1 MKVYFNLTSGCFSR
15 SNIRQQLNNSKAK
28 LEHWYPNCRVLI
40 TENSGLFESNFYFE
54 ADELPDSAKSHMED
68 WLAKLKNISSQWN

>member
-15 SNIRQQLNNSKAK
+15 SNIRQQLTNSKAK

-54 ADELPDSAKSHMED
+54 ADELPNSAEKHMIEWVD
-68 WLAKLKNISSQWN
+68 KIKQLSE

>member
-28 LEHWYPNCRVLI
+28 LEHWYPNCHVLL

-54 ADELPDSAKSHMED
+54 ADELPNSAEKHMREWVD
-68 WLAKLKNISSQWN
+68 KIKQLSE